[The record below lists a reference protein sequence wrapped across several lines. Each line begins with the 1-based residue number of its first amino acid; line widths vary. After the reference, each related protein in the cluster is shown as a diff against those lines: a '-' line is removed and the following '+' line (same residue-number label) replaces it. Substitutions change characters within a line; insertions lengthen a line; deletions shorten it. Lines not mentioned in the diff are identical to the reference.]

1 MKNMD
6 MNTVISWGLVVMGV
20 LSVAGWIAYSI
31 HTGTSGGTEI
41 PIAISSGLVGVL
53 TGKNVAQH
61 EFNRSNTPP
70 PVERQILAHTNEQL
84 EKTSDLAD
92 TALEMLASKRRVSY
106 EQGKGEAPNGESEHQ
121 GN

>member
-61 EFNRSNTPP
+61 EFSKNNTPP
-70 PVERQILAHTNEQL
+70 SMERKVLTNTNEQP
-84 EKTSDLAD
+84 KKASDMAD
-92 TALEMLASKRRVSY
+92 AALEMIHDKRRIPY
-106 EQGKGEAPNGESEHQ
+106 EQERGDNPNGKSEHH
-121 GN
+121 

>member
-1 MKNMD
+1 MKRLD

-53 TGKNVAQH
+53 TGKNVAQPSQSKTG
-61 EFNRSNTPP
+61 E
-70 PVERQILAHTNEQL
+70 AL
-84 EKTSDLAD
+84 EKVAK
-92 TALEMLASKRRVSY
+92 TATEAQKAVETM
-106 EQGKGEAPNGESEHQ
+106 ENIKGIVKK
-121 GN
+121 